1 MGRQDREEAQQHRAF
16 IDNPLEL
23 FGSPLSSIF
32 LPSSPPDL
40 SGSLNQ
46 TPPDTHHHAGRPHQP
61 TRTTH
66 CTPKLHLLPEAR
78 PDPDTHTPSSSRKE
92 VQFPW
97 QCVTANEGKKEDK
110 EV

>member
-46 TPPDTHHHAGRPHQP
+46 TPPDTH
-61 TRTTH
+61 
-66 CTPKLHLLPEAR
+66 
-78 PDPDTHTPSSSRKE
+78 TPSSSRKE

-97 QCVTANEGKKEDK
+97 QCVTANEVKKEDK